1 VPPDTSVARSGLLAR
16 LGLGT
21 PELRAWAL
29 YDCANSAAVTSVLTA
44 IFPIYFVSVAASD
57 LTPALATQRY
67 AIATTVALVIVA
79 VLSPFLG
86 AIADVRPVK
95 KRMLAWF
102 MALGAASCAALYL
115 VGRGDW
121 LLGTALLILVN
132 VGLNGSFVF
141 YDALLPHVAR
151 EDELDRASAAGYAIG
166 YAGGGLLLALQLA
179 VILRPGLLGLPTG
192 ATATPAQETLPA
204 RLAFVTT
211 AIWWAAFSIP
221 ILRRVPE
228 PKVAPGPGHAAAQ
241 VTFRATLSR
250 LRGTLRALSRHRN
263 ATLMLVAFLLYN
275 DGIGTIIRM
284 AAAFGTE
291 IGLASGSLIA
301 AILLVQFVGIPFS
314 FLFGSIAEKIG
325 AKRAVLAGLVV
336 YTGIAILAYFT
347 RTEAHFFALAFLVA
361 MVQGGTQAL
370 SRSLF
375 ALLVPRHLSGEF
387 FAFFGVSE
395 KFAGIFGP
403 AVFAATIAVTGSS
416 RAAILSVIAF
426 FAVGSAI
433 LLAVDVKAGQEEAR
447 AAEAAANVH
456 TSDDRGTPDHGR

>member
-1 VPPDTSVARSGLLAR
+1 VPGETLPARPGLLAR

-44 IFPIYFVSVAASD
+44 IFPIYFVSVAAGD
-57 LTPALATQRY
+57 LPPALATQRY
-67 AIATTVALVIVA
+67 ALATTASLVIVA
-79 VLSPFLG
+79 VLAPFLG

-95 KRMLAWF
+95 KRMLAAF
-102 MALGAASCAALYL
+102 MALGASGCAALFF

-121 LLGTALLILVN
+121 LAATALLVLIN

-151 EDELDRASAAGYAIG
+151 EDELDRVSAAGYAIG

-179 VILRPGLLGLPTG
+179 LILRPGLLGLPAG
-192 ATATPAQETLPA
+192 AEATPAQATFPA

-211 AIWWAAFSIP
+211 AIWWVGFTIP
-221 ILRRVPE
+221 LLRRVPE
-228 PKVAPGPGHAAAQ
+228 PKVAAGPHGGAAPLSL
-241 VTFRATLSR
+241 RATLSR
-250 LRGTLRALSRHRN
+250 LGGTFRTLSRHRQ
-263 ATLMLVAFLLYN
+263 ATLMLIAFLLYN

-291 IGLASGSLIA
+291 IGLESGALIA

-314 FLFGSIAEKIG
+314 FLFGSIAGKVG

-336 YTGIAILAYFT
+336 YTGIAVLAYFT
-347 RTEAHFFALAFLVA
+347 RTEAHFFALALLVA

-375 ALLVPRHLSGEF
+375 ASLVPRHLSGEF
-387 FAFFGVSE
+387 FAFFGVAD

-416 RAAILSVIAF
+416 RLAVLSVIGF
-426 FAVGSAI
+426 FAVGA
-433 LLAVDVKAGQEEAR
+433 LLLLLVDVGAGQREAR
-447 AAEAAANVH
+447 AAEAAAGAALRVV
-456 TSDDRGTPDHGR
+456 